1 MLIGLPGFPLPSLP
15 LCTLCVSVR
24 VFACAWA
31 DPLTLPPAYFPT
43 CSNLIQPVNPWLGDG
58 WAMYTEYFQWSPEHN
73 SNSDQES
80 VEAGQTLQ
88 GSLVYMPNSD
98 AYLLNQTILE
108 TGVSSHQIV
117 KCQSGKKYTVPYVV
131 YEKTW
136 PCRDYPDD
144 GQVTFYD
151 ITAECDNKDCT
162 DAIQWSSKVKD
173 ANCDMKANI
182 ISSTSISI
190 TWDTSKASN
199 YDNHTRA
206 ELFAMNAQGWAKNF
220 VDK

>member
-1 MLIGLPGFPLPSLP
+1 M
-15 LCTLCVSVR
+15 
-24 VFACAWA
+24 
-31 DPLTLPPAYFPT
+31 
-43 CSNLIQPVNPWLGDG
+43 
-58 WAMYTEYFQWSPEHN
+58 
-73 SNSDQES
+73 
-80 VEAGQTLQ
+80 
-88 GSLVYMPNSD
+88 
-98 AYLLNQTILE
+98 
-108 TGVSSHQIV
+108 
-117 KCQSGKKYTVPYVV
+117 

-220 VDK
+220 EDK

>member
-1 MLIGLPGFPLPSLP
+1 
-15 LCTLCVSVR
+15 
-24 VFACAWA
+24 
-31 DPLTLPPAYFPT
+31 
-43 CSNLIQPVNPWLGDG
+43 
-58 WAMYTEYFQWSPEHN
+58 MYTEYFQWSPEHN

-220 VDK
+220 EDK